1 MTQHPTP
8 PRRRT
13 GFTLLELVLAIGLM
27 TALIGMVFAIARSSL
42 ALGNT
47 VVNTQNEE
55 MLHQAFFELLGQR
68 FSSLPGNTRFDL
80 QVQDS
85 GGQYLTDPTLQ
96 KVPLTFRLGGQPA
109 VAKAVQLS
117 TVRRRSGFL
126 SIVLRYY
133 EDEILEGS
141 DAATSSTS
149 QLDNEPFAEIELLSD
164 VAYFEWRVL
173 DGRSMEWQYDW
184 DLQGR
189 LPLQLELVMSFG
201 ARGEEI
207 RHIFWISPKQNPEVV
222 LRQTLQ
228 NSASQVG
235 GQPVTQPGGQPG
247 NINLSPGGLPGG
259 GNRGGGRPGGADR
272 GGGRP
277 GGSGQGGG
285 RPGGS
290 GQGGGGRPGGMPN
303 APR

>member
-85 GGQYLTDPTLQ
+85 GGQYLTDLTLQ
-96 KVPLTFRLGGQPA
+96 KVPLSFSWGGQPRI
-109 VAKAVQLS
+109 AKAVQLS

-222 LRQTLQ
+222 LRQNLQ
-228 NSASQVG
+228 NAANPPTTV
-235 GQPVTQPGGQPG
+235 QPGG
-247 NINLSPGGLPGG
+247 GGQS
-259 GNRGGGRPGGADR
+259 GGGRPGGGGDR
-272 GGGRP
+272 P
-277 GGSGQGGG
+277 
-285 RPGGS
+285 
-290 GQGGGGRPGGMPN
+290 GGGGRPGGGNINIPVR
-303 APR
+303 PPGGGGGPTRPGR

>member
-1 MTQHPTP
+1 MTLRPPTT
-8 PRRRT
+8 RHT
-13 GFTLLELVLAIGLM
+13 GFTLLELVMAMLLM
-27 TALIGMVFAIARSSL
+27 TILIGMVFGIAKSSL
-42 ALGNT
+42 TLGNT

-80 QVQDS
+80 QVEDS
-85 GGQYLTDPTLQ
+85 GGQYLSELTLQ
-96 KVPLTFRLGGQPA
+96 KVPLSFTWGGQPRI
-109 VAKAVQLS
+109 AKAVQLS

-133 EDEILEGS
+133 ENEVLEDSEVVAGQS
-141 DAATSSTS
+141 AF
-149 QLDNEPFAEIELLSD
+149 DNEPFAEIELLSD

-189 LPLQLELVMSFG
+189 LPLQLELIMSFG

-228 NSASQVG
+228 NSANSANSQTG
-235 GQPVTQPGGQPG
+235 GQT
-247 NINLSPGGLPGG
+247 
-259 GNRGGGRPGGADR
+259 GGRPGSVTVPGGTVPGGGTSGGRPSGGPGGSSR
-272 GGGRP
+272 GGG
-277 GGSGQGGG
+277 
-285 RPGGS
+285 
-290 GQGGGGRPGGMPN
+290 
-303 APR
+303 APLPSR